1 MLEKDI
7 SNATF
12 TIGWPLVTMV
22 WGVLTGWFLTAFRAG
37 QKSQKILGAIE
48 DLKEDVGA
56 LKEEVKTLHSRSQ
69 ESKSQIA
76 YMKGRMKK

>member
-1 MLEKDI
+1 MPEKDI

-12 TIGWPLVTMV
+12 TIGWPLLTMI

-48 DLKEDVGA
+48 DLKGDVGEI
-56 LKEEVKTLHSRSQ
+56 KKEVKTLHSRSQ
-69 ESKSQIA
+69 QSKSDIS
-76 YMKGRMKK
+76 YIKGKLEK